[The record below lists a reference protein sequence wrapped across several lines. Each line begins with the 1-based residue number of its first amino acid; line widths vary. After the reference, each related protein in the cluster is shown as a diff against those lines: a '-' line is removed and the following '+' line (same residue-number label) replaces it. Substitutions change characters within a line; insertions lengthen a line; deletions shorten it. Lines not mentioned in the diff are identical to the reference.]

1 MFRYIAL
8 LWDHTIERHAAIA
21 DRLGDGL
28 EARPGW
34 QAALL
39 APGLRVFTAGARQGI
54 NGSYPLPAQG
64 GVIVGKLFR
73 RGDIDATGSNDV
85 EFTFEEADR
94 IRHTGGRSLVEGF
107 WGRYVAFFCDAANRS
122 IVIRDPSGTLPCYR
136 MQHEGVWIV
145 FSWLDDVLSA
155 MPCVR
160 TPAINWEGIEAH
172 ILLGLLGGRET
183 ALCGVWQVLPGECTL
198 LTPTG
203 AACALAWNAVDI
215 ARAAE
220 DRSPEE
226 AATRLRHTVRACAQA
241 WANCYDRILLRL
253 SGGVDSAI
261 LLSCLDRGVTSA
273 EVVCLNYHSAGS
285 DSDERTYARLAAVR
299 AGRTLIERERD
310 DSFRLE
316 ALIDVAR
323 TPTPGHYVGRMGAS
337 RMDAE
342 LAAAHGAS
350 AMFTG
355 GGGDQL
361 FFELRC
367 TWPAAD
373 YLKNRGLGIGFAAA
387 AMDAARLGRVSL
399 WQAIRSAVADCL
411 RPPDPWQGIGSHLRL
426 AGVAALQTSCRRERF
441 IHPALVPN
449 PDLPV
454 GKLHQTQDLT
464 LPFEY
469 YDPCLQDAAP
479 ELVNPLLSQ
488 PLIELCLRLP
498 TYCLTRGGRGRALAR
513 DAFAADIPHEIACR
527 RSKGG
532 MDEHVARVLAR
543 NITFARSLLLDGR
556 LVERGIL
563 DRRRVEA
570 ALSGS
575 PAALSAY
582 VGEVLNCIGVEA
594 WLNRWPAT
602 APALAA

>member
-8 LWDHTIERHAAIA
+8 LWDHTIERHAAVA
-21 DRLGDGL
+21 KRLGDGL

-39 APGLRVFTAGARQGI
+39 APGLKVFTAGARQGI
-54 NGSYPLPAQG
+54 NGRCPLPAQG
-64 GVIVGKLFR
+64 GVVVGKLFR
-73 RGDIDATGSNDV
+73 RQGIDATGSTDL
-85 EFTFEEADR
+85 EFTLEEADR
-94 IRHTGGRSLVEGF
+94 LRRTGGRSLIEGF
-107 WGRYVAFFCDAANRS
+107 WGRYVAFFRDAAS
-122 IVIRDPSGTLPCYR
+122 GCFVIRDPSGTLPCYR

-183 ALCGVWQVLPGECTL
+183 ALCGIWQVLPGECTL
-198 LTPTG
+198 LSPAG
-203 AACALAWNAVDI
+203 ASCALAWNAVDI

-220 DRSPEE
+220 DPPPTE
-226 AATRLRHTVRACAQA
+226 AATRLRDTVRACAQA

-285 DSDERTYARLAAVR
+285 DSDERAYARLAAVR

-310 DSFRLE
+310 DGFRLE

-337 RMDAE
+337 RTDAE

-373 YLKNRGLGIGFAAA
+373 YLKNRGPDIGFAAA
-387 AMDAARLGRVSL
+387 AMDAARLGRVSV
-399 WQAIRSAVADCL
+399 WQAIRSAVADCI
-411 RPPDPWQGIGSHLRL
+411 RPPDPWQGIGGHLRL
-426 AGVAALQTSCRRERF
+426 VGVAALQTSCRRERF

-454 GKLHQTQDLT
+454 GKLHQTQDVT

-469 YDPCLQDAAP
+469 YDPCLPDAAP

-498 TYCLTRGGRGRALAR
+498 TYSLTRGGRGRALAR

-532 MDEHVARVLAR
+532 MDEHVALVLAR
-543 NITFARSLLLDGR
+543 NLTFAKNLLLDGR

-563 DRRRVEA
+563 DRKKVEA

-594 WLNRWPAT
+594 WVNRWPAT
-602 APALAA
+602 SPALAA